1 MYNKIY
7 LQRCN
12 SFTFFFYLFPFKNFS
27 PSSFS
32 LSRNT
37 QKTGILEGRKYK
49 MQVTGS
55 RFNLIDLVAEFQNR
69 AAGLLNAI
77 LFVIHAALLLVLRF
91 VTLAFE
97 ISK

>member
-7 LQRCN
+7 LQRCD

-27 PSSFS
+27 PPLS
-32 LSRNT
+32 LSLEILK
-37 QKTGILEGRKYK
+37 KTGILEGRKYK
-49 MQVTGS
+49 MQVTRS

>member
-1 MYNKIY
+1 
-7 LQRCN
+7 
-12 SFTFFFYLFPFKNFS
+12 
-27 PSSFS
+27 
-32 LSRNT
+32 
-37 QKTGILEGRKYK
+37 

-55 RFNLIDLVAEFQNR
+55 RFNLINLVAEFQNR

>member
-27 PSSFS
+27 PPLS
-32 LSRNT
+32 LSLEILK
-37 QKTGILEGRKYK
+37 KTGILEGRKYK